1 MKKHKVLFVIESLGG
16 GGAEKVL
23 MTLLRHLD
31 YDKFEVGLLSIVDT
45 GVHKDSIPPQVKY
58 YSALSPSGQRGLWY
72 RLKYKL
78 VHNLLPMS
86 VVHRWIVPKGYDTEV
101 AFVEGFATKLVAA
114 VPSSTRRIAWVH
126 IDLLLFPW
134 TIKAG
139 VFSDIKSEQ
148 KAYARFDRVIA
159 VSDDVS
165 ENFYNRYGIR
175 PITVYNPIDSDDILK
190 KSQDVTYTPKS
201 DGAVR
206 FVTVGRLTKQKGY
219 GRLIEVVDRL
229 IHEGIECDLTIVGI
243 GELEPFLEDEI
254 MKRGLCDYVH
264 LTGYLRNPYPLMKS
278 SDAFVCSSVQE
289 GFSLVVAESM
299 ILGLPIVSTK
309 CSGPR
314 ELLDNGKFGLLVDN
328 SANGLYEGMKA
339 LAVDAELRERMANK
353 SRERAA
359 LFSLEDVVGKVEQI
373 LLCKE

>member
-23 MTLLRHLD
+23 TTLLRHLD

-114 VPSSTRRIAWVH
+114 APSSTRRIAWVH

>member
-45 GVHKDSIPPQVKY
+45 GVHKDSIQPQVKY

-114 VPSSTRRIAWVH
+114 APSSTRRIAWVH

>member
-1 MKKHKVLFVIESLGG
+1 M
-16 GGAEKVL
+16 
-23 MTLLRHLD
+23 
-31 YDKFEVGLLSIVDT
+31 
-45 GVHKDSIPPQVKY
+45 
-58 YSALSPSGQRGLWY
+58 
-72 RLKYKL
+72 
-78 VHNLLPMS
+78 
-86 VVHRWIVPKGYDTEV
+86 
-101 AFVEGFATKLVAA
+101 
-114 VPSSTRRIAWVH
+114 H